1 MKKGNGTKTKSLV
14 VAIFMLCCFVPVLS
28 FASADCRGNKCG
40 NLVMGQAQGQ
50 MQGQSQGQSQYSS
63 NTIRSTVNSTVKT
76 SVNSGQIVAPT
87 QTINEERELLAPP
100 QITPIYLTPIQGGKI
115 VDFTQHLPKFAN
127 KALKPL
133 QSTDV
138 VVDVLGVH
146 FGNVFNRIT
155 FEEVEQMLLKVA
167 KDYDGSK
174 GDVRFV
180 VRYQDSAITG
190 GAGGGG
196 AVSAASNSG
205 YTGNTAA
212 ILPGITKSTYNP
224 IFHIIFYK
232 VEVPEAVVKVS
243 PITIPVN
250 DAVK

>member
-1 MKKGNGTKTKSLV
+1 MKKENGTKTKSLV
-14 VAIFMLCCFVPVLS
+14 VAIFMLCCFAPVLS

-40 NLVMGQAQGQ
+40 NPVMGQAQGQ
-50 MQGQSQGQSQYSS
+50 MQGQSQYSNS
-63 NTIRSTVNSTVKT
+63 TIRNTVGSTVKT

-138 VVDVLGVH
+138 VIDVLGVH
-146 FGNVFNRIT
+146 FGNVFSRIT

-205 YTGNTAA
+205 YTGNTSA
-212 ILPGITKSTYNP
+212 IFPGITKSTYNP

-232 VEVPEAVVKVS
+232 VEVTEKV
-243 PITIPVN
+243 N
-250 DAVK
+250 K

>member
-1 MKKGNGTKTKSLV
+1 MKNENRTKMKNLI
-14 VAIFMLCCFVPVLS
+14 VAAFMLCCFAPVS
-28 FASADCRGNKCG
+28 GFASADCGKGKCG
-40 NLVMGQAQGQ
+40 NVSSPYTQQGQ
-50 MQGQSQGQSQYSS
+50 IQGQIQGQLQKQSQNQGQSQYSS
-63 NTIRSTVNSTVKT
+63 NAIRNTVGNTVKT
-76 SVNSGQIVAPT
+76 SVNSGQIVAPS

-138 VVDVLGVH
+138 VVDILGVH
-146 FGNVFNRIT
+146 FGNVFSRIT
-155 FEEVEQMLLKVA
+155 FEEVEQILLKVA
-167 KDYDGSK
+167 KNYDGSK

-180 VRYQDSAITG
+180 VRYQDSTITG
-190 GAGGGG
+190 GTGGGG

-212 ILPGITKSTYNP
+212 ILPGIAKSTYNP
-224 IFHIIFYK
+224 IFHIIFYQ
-232 VEVPEAVVKVS
+232 VEVSEKVS
-243 PITIPVN
+243 
-250 DAVK
+250 K